1 MGIYGVKSRTC
12 NCRGSWSTL
21 DPKDYR
27 VYMTK
32 PCEKHMLTEGN
43 TIYYE
48 LKHLFKSIINNFDG
62 IIIREKYP
70 CKILR
75 VEKIDNRKTIVKLE
89 VIHNGDLNIN
99 NFDNNKKIFYSQMND
114 EAMWREIDENT
125 IHIIITYQ
133 SPHHTVEENWEREDY

>member
-21 DPKDYR
+21 DPKDHR
-27 VYMTK
+27 VYMTN
-32 PCEKHMLTEGN
+32 PCEKHTLTQGN

-48 LKHLFKSIINNFDG
+48 LKHLFNVIINNFDG

-70 CKILR
+70 SKILR
-75 VEKIDNRKTIVKLE
+75 VEKIDNRKIIVKLE
-89 VIHNGDLNIN
+89 VIHNGDLNID

-114 EAMWREIDENT
+114 EVMWREIDKNT
-125 IHIIITYQ
+125 IHIIILYQ
-133 SPHHTVEENWEREDY
+133 APHHTVEENWERENY